1 MRDLARGRF
10 PDLRAGRLV
19 VAQRAVRVAV
29 LIGLEGAGDRLGQA
43 VGHSVVRAR
52 VIGFHVGG
60 GHHDLRSVGAQ
71 YGALGLVHFVGHHE
85 DRTVAA
91 LLGHHGE
98 PHAGVAGRRLYDH
111 TAGLEFAFAFGG
123 VDDACGDAV
132 LGRSARVEVLH
143 LDGDG
148 GFDAVGHMVEL
159 DERGVADEF
168 GKRVVDCHG
177 SVPCV
182 VGGRL
187 VRTGVVRKTAPR
199 ESHVQ
204 TMALR
209 WGAAAR
215 RYITVAFRQSGV
227 GWKSGAPVATH
238 AVHWCGR
245 RWGPEESDRYHLKL
259 CVEDRALWGVWL
271 ATTTT

>member
-1 MRDLARGRF
+1 MVAQQRGYRTVF
-10 PDLRAGRLV
+10 VVPDKVNETKRAVLRA
-19 VAQRAVRVAV
+19 
-29 LIGLEGAGDRLGQA
+29 
-43 VGHSVVRAR
+43 
-52 VIGFHVGG
+52 
-60 GHHDLRSVGAQ
+60 
-71 YGALGLVHFVGHHE
+71 YGAEVVVTPT
-85 DRTVAA
+85 DV
-91 LLGHHGE
+91 E
-98 PHAGVAGRRLYDH
+98 PD
-111 TAGLEFAFAFGG
+111 
-123 VDDACGDAV
+123 
-132 LGRSARVEVLH
+132 

-199 ESHVQ
+199 ESRVQ

-227 GWKSGAPVATH
+227 G
-238 AVHWCGR
+238 
-245 RWGPEESDRYHLKL
+245 
-259 CVEDRALWGVWL
+259 
-271 ATTTT
+271 